1 MKPIE
6 TIQTLIATKDQNDYS
21 VIRQMNITTDCI
33 MVNQTDGNISTGDAV
48 IDGKNVTV
56 INSSTKSIGASRNL
70 ALDAASA
77 DCVLFADDNVVYYDD
92 VAEKIHDAFNA
103 FPKAD
108 VIIFS
113 SEENDGESRTIS
125 QRAERKHIFNSL
137 KYPTYIVAARRE
149 RLLKRGVRFSELF
162 GDGCH
167 YEIGNDTIFLADC
180 FKKGL
185 RVYSHCYKIAAKGG
199 FLNADDGNDAQSAD
213 NTVPADAQN
222 DTASEDN
229 TDIQQKNNENVST
242 GDTISDIKEEIQ
254 ELFSDKSEQDGAQ
267 QDDNADL
274 FYSDKF
280 FFDKGALYRCV
291 FGIGAYAA
299 ILHYAKKYSHES
311 GVAESKI
318 KRNMFKGSE
327 DYFAKKRENKRNKS
341 GR

>member
-56 INSSTKSIGASRNL
+56 INSSTKSIGASRSL
-70 ALDAASA
+70 ALDSTIS

-199 FLNADDGNDAQSAD
+199 F
-213 NTVPADAQN
+213 AQN
-222 DTASEDN
+222 DGDN
-229 TDIQQKNNENVST
+229 EPIADNDGICNNDGTEADAENPPLNENTQAAAEST

-254 ELFSDKSEQDGAQ
+254 ELFSDESTPGDTQNNN
-267 QDDNADL
+267 DDL
-274 FYSDKF
+274 LYSDKF

-299 ILHYAKKYSHES
+299 ILH
-311 GVAESKI
+311 
-318 KRNMFKGSE
+318 
-327 DYFAKKRENKRNKS
+327 
-341 GR
+341 